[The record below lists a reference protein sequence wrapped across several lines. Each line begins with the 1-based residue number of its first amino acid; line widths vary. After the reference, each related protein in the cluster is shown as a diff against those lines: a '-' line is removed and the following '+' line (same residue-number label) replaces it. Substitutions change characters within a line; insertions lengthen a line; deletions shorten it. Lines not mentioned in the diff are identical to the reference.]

1 MTAPVYTSIFEPII
15 EYIKDTGEWSAV
27 VEEEAIDMGNEGY
40 GDPEE
45 AGQEV
50 LVTAIIV
57 GSTVPTTS
65 DECRITRFEVFTENH
80 DDALDLD
87 AYQFQNWAELMT
99 LLKDDVAISVNFVA
113 ANP

>member
-15 EYIKDTGEWSAV
+15 EFIKDTGEWSAV
-27 VEEEAIDMGNEGY
+27 VEEEAIQMGNEGY

-80 DDALDLD
+80 DDALNLD
-87 AYQFQNWAELMT
+87 AYHLQNWAELMT
-99 LLKDDVAISVNFVA
+99 ILKDDVTISVNFVA
-113 ANP
+113 TNP